1 MTTFCPACGNSMDTA
16 DQFCRVCGRE
26 MPRQGVAVGGAT
38 QAIATGPQQTSTKAV
53 ISLVSGLFIF
63 FFPLSIVAIIFGHLS
78 LSEIKKSA
86 GKLTGGGMAI
96 AGLVLGY
103 AGVAGIPLILIIA
116 AIAIPNVLRAR
127 MAANESSA
135 VASIRT
141 LNTAESSYAQT
152 HADAGYTCSLSD
164 LVAAGLIDE
173 RLGSGQKTGYW
184 FQVKG
189 CDSETP
195 GSAHT
200 RYRVVTYPL
209 VSNQTGRRAFCSD
222 ESAVIKV
229 DSSGSGQL
237 CLKSGSPL
245 E

>member
-26 MPRQGVAVGGAT
+26 MRLQGVAVGAAA
-38 QAIATGPQQTSTKAV
+38 QAIATGPQQTSTKAIV
-53 ISLVSGLFIF
+53 SLVSGLFIF

-86 GKLTGGGMAI
+86 GKLTGHGMAV

-103 AGVAGIPLILIIA
+103 AGVAGIPLILIVA
-116 AIAIPNVLRAR
+116 AIAIPNLLRAR
-127 MAANESSA
+127 ISANEASA
-135 VASIRT
+135 VASIRS
-141 LNTAESSYAQT
+141 LNSAEASYAQS
-152 HADAGYTCSLSD
+152 HVDAGFTCSLSD
-164 LVAAGLIDE
+164 LVSAGLIDE
-173 RLGSGQKTGYW
+173 RLGRGQKTGYW
-184 FQVKG
+184 FQVKA

-195 GSAHT
+195 GSANT
-200 RYRVVTYPL
+200 RYRLIAYPL